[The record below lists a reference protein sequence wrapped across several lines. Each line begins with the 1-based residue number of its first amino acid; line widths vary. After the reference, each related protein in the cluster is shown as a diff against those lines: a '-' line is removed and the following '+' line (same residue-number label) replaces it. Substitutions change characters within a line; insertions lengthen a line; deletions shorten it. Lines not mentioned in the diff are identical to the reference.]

1 MSSKTEQ
8 LRCQIVSGRTDVLKK
23 YRATLLILL
32 SIAVLLIFIQEVEAE
47 GTPSQ
52 VIVFTDKTV
61 YKDFYMQQGRGSGN
75 VPAYVA
81 LETEDLVIYSYAIV
95 LDDDGNI
102 MKGLSGIN
110 GTLDDTKRLDHYHKN
125 DSTYHHNTT
134 LNPHFYDNI
143 SVIYNDTGTS
153 GDGIAG
159 DGIYTAFVNIQDAD
173 TAQANDILD
182 DHLVF
187 NISARFGSLSS
198 YTEVLYS
205 GMACHSGQ
213 TESHSTHTTSDI
225 SPTSSGP
232 SPCTICHRG
241 MEHFFE
247 TKSTDQN
254 GDPTFPYQK
263 LDVHVQKIQPNYTVR
278 GGNQALTVIWNLS
291 KTGGTTWGGRGAQ
304 WETNMPGSSYC
315 YVCHY
320 ATAGGSLL
328 DYGSGGRTN
337 LSDRPSCRTWQENR

>member
-1 MSSKTEQ
+1 LNVIEFKNHFGDLQKTRKTWLIWIGWEKMSSKTEKSSFQ
-8 LRCQIVSGRTDVLKK
+8 LVFARPDIFKK
-23 YRATLLILL
+23 YRTTLLILF
-32 SIAVLLIFIQEVEAE
+32 SIAVLLIIIQEVEAQ
-47 GTPSQ
+47 GTPAQ

-75 VPAYVA
+75 IPAYVA
-81 LETEDLVIYSYAIV
+81 LETDDLVVYSYAIV

-102 MKGLSGIN
+102 MKGLTGIN

-134 LNPHFYDNI
+134 LDPHFYDNI
-143 SVIYNDTGTS
+143 NIIYNDTGAF
-153 GDGIAG
+153 GDGSAG
-159 DGIYTAFVNIQDAD
+159 DGIYTAYVNLSDAD
-173 TAQANDILD
+173 AAQANDILD

-187 NISARFGSLSS
+187 NVSASFGNLTS

-213 TESHSTHTTSDI
+213 IESHSTHTTSDI

-254 GDPTFPYQK
+254 GDPTFPYAK
-263 LDVHVQKIQPNYTVR
+263 LDVHYQKIQPNYTVR
-278 GGNQALTVIWNLS
+278 GGNQALTLIWNYPPL
-291 KTGGTTWGGRGAQ
+291 
-304 WETNMPGSSYC
+304 
-315 YVCHY
+315 
-320 ATAGGSLL
+320 
-328 DYGSGGRTN
+328 
-337 LSDRPSCRTWQENR
+337 